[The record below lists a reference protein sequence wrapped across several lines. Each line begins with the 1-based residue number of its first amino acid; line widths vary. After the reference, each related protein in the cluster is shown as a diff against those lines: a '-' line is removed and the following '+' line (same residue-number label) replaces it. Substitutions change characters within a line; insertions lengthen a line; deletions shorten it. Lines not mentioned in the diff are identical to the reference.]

1 MAEDPLA
8 ELADLAVRLGARC
21 TDLGLR
27 VATVESCTGG
37 LVGHLITEVPGSS
50 AYFVG
55 GFVTYSDDLKRQA
68 AGVPDEVLAAHG
80 AVSAQVAVAMA
91 TGGRQRTA
99 ADLAVSVTGIA
110 GPDGG
115 SPAKPVGLTYV
126 AVADRTGSVVRRSIP
141 AGAIVAGNPARE
153 IGRRFSDEQVEA
165 LLRIRWWDWPTETV
179 TEHVDL
185 LSNPDVDGF
194 IARFDPGP

>member
-8 ELADLAVRLGARC
+8 ELADLAVRLGERC
-21 TDLGLR
+21 RSLGLR

-55 GFVTYSDDLKRQA
+55 GFVTYSDALKRDVV
-68 AGVPDEVLAAHG
+68 GVPHDVLASHG
-80 AVSAQVAVAMA
+80 AVSAQVAMAMA
-91 TGGRQRTA
+91 TGGRERTG

-115 SPAKPVGLTYV
+115 TPPKPVGLTYV
-126 AVADRTGSVVRRSIP
+126 AVADRIGVSVRRHQWNGDRRENKRLSAIAALELLLERVDAGP
-141 AGAIVAGNPARE
+141 AEPAVEGASPA
-153 IGRRFSDEQVEA
+153 
-165 LLRIRWWDWPTETV
+165 T
-179 TEHVDL
+179 
-185 LSNPDVDGF
+185 
-194 IARFDPGP
+194 DPA